1 MADERL
7 GFVGIVVE
15 DRTSVP
21 AVNEILS
28 SFSPIIRGRM
38 GVPDP
43 QGGEAVIGLIVR
55 GTNDQLGALT
65 GRLAACRRARQ
76 ERPHLRQIHASPT
89 EKKGM
94 TRYEKVL
101 AGPDG
106 PCHGTDAALSVVAV
120 AENPSPAWPPS
131 RTYGHGHGQNDE
143 RCAGRL

>member
-15 DRTSVP
+15 DRASVP

-65 GRLAACRRARQ
+65 GRLGNLPACAPRA
-76 ERPHLRQIHASPT
+76 
-89 EKKGM
+89 
-94 TRYEKVL
+94 
-101 AGPDG
+101 
-106 PCHGTDAALSVVAV
+106 
-120 AENPSPAWPPS
+120 PSPPPNP
-131 RTYGHGHGQNDE
+131 RIPNRKERNDS
-143 RCAGRL
+143 L